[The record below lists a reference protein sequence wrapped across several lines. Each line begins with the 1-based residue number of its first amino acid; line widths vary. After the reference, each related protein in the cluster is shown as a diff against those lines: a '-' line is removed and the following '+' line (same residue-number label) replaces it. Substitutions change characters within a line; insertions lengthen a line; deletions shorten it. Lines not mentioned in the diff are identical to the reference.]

1 MGLAKASSTEPGY
14 WRRAAFGL
22 LIVPLA
28 LPLAA
33 CAKEAESGPGRG
45 EPEWSEPSDYAYTLT
60 QSCGFN
66 VLAGTF
72 RVTVTEGRATEWE
85 PVGENPAPGNVEVP
99 TIGGL
104 LEKAEKAER
113 NGADS
118 VEVERADDGRP
129 TLIEIDRYAN
139 GIDDEVCYEIT
150 GFESAG

>member
-1 MGLAKASSTEPGY
+1 MKKPRYRT
-14 WRRAAFGL
+14 RATACL
-22 LIVPLA
+22 LLVPLA

-33 CAKEAESGPGRG
+33 CAQEAQPAPGRDA
-45 EPEWSEPSDYAYTLT
+45 PEWSEPPNYAYTLT

-66 VLAGTF
+66 VLGGTY
-72 RVTVTEGRATEWE
+72 RVTVTEGRTTEWE
-85 PVGENPAPGNVEVP
+85 PVGENHTPGNVEVP

-113 NGADS
+113 DGADS
-118 VEVERADDGRP
+118 VEVKRAEDGRP

-150 GFESAG
+150 GYEPAS